1 MLKIVTFTEQCYELL
16 IQAIAIF
23 VWNSC
28 FRDFL
33 SVKCMTY
40 YSETNNDVS
49 EHSAVVYTAITGMYT
64 NKWLQPAAPWSS
76 SWAWFYNP

>member
-1 MLKIVTFTEQCYELL
+1 MLKIVKFTEQCYKLL

-33 SVKCMTY
+33 
-40 YSETNNDVS
+40 
-49 EHSAVVYTAITGMYT
+49 
-64 NKWLQPAAPWSS
+64 
-76 SWAWFYNP
+76 